1 MKNIN
6 WEQVQ
11 DSISKGIKVYYINEC
26 IQIDRLSCNDD
37 YVLIG
42 RAGIKTFKDGFLSDY
57 KTSKM
62 FFIK

>member
-6 WEQVQ
+6 WQQVQ
-11 DSISKGIKVYYINEC
+11 DSIRQGITVYYINEC
-26 IQIDRLSCNDD
+26 IKVDKLSNSED